1 MVEQMKQVKIEFCR
15 GLQGSGKSFWSKE
28 FVKNHQDWKRVCR
41 DDLRH
46 MLSSYSFDDKNEKLV
61 TIIEENIIKL
71 LIEQGTNIIIDSM
84 NLNKQ
89 KLQQRI
95 DKYVHQWKEQGIE
108 IITEIKNFPVTL
120 EEAITRDKLRSFVIG
135 EKVIRKTWHRYKN
148 ELVEMLNEK
157 YNKKVEYIPG
167 LPEAIICDIDGTLA
181 LNKNGR
187 NPYDFS
193 RIKEDE
199 LNRIVAEQL
208 HYHNSKGRKII
219 IVSGR
224 DDICMK
230 DTSEWL
236 IDNGIN
242 FYYAL
247 FMRITGDK
255 RKDSIVK
262 KEIYNNYIKDKY
274 NIIAVYDDRPQVITA
289 WRELG
294 LFVFDVGNGI
304 DF

>member
-1 MVEQMKQVKIEFCR
+1 MVEQMKQVKIIFCR
-15 GLQGSGKSFWSKE
+15 GLIASGKSFWSKE
-28 FVKNHQDWKRVCR
+28 FVKNHQDWKRICR

-61 TIIEENIIKL
+61 TIIEENMIKL

-120 EEAITRDKLRSFVIG
+120 EEAITRDKLRPFVIG
-135 EKVIRKTWHRYKN
+135 EKVIRRIWHRYKN

-157 YNKKVEYIPG
+157 YPKVLYNKQLSDAVIV
-167 LPEAIICDIDGTLA
+167 DIDGTLC
-181 LNKNGR
+181 LNESGR
-187 NPYDFS
+187 NPYDYS
-193 RIKEDE
+193 RVMEDS
-199 LNRIVAEQL
+199 LNLIINEQL
-208 HYHNSKGRKII
+208 IFHKSKNRNII

-224 DDICMK
+224 DDSNLELTK
-230 DTSEWL
+230 QWL
-236 IDNGIN
+236 NKNNVIYDYIY
-242 FYYAL
+242 F
-247 FMRITGDK
+247 RKTGDK
-255 RKDSIVK
+255 RKDSIIK
-262 KEIYNNYIKDKY
+262 EEIYNKYIKNKF
-274 NIIAVYDDRPQVITA
+274 NIISVFDDRPSVIKR

-294 LFVFDVGNGI
+294 LFVFDCGLGI